1 MVETIGKT
9 LSRETPIEIA
19 INPSCISQDS
29 DPNQMTE
36 STTLPVSSEENHA
49 VPTALPEGIVVP
61 PLPQVVAPVET
72 GTGIVSPEAIVTS
85 LSPIANTVGAQLKL
99 LREQKN
105 LSAQYIADKLNLNI
119 KTISQ
124 LEADEYEKLPPT
136 TFVRGY
142 ICSYAKLLDVDAAP
156 LVESYKQS
164 CNKPIP
170 PLLPQFKE
178 KPQANTGD
186 PWFKVLTGVIIV
198 ALMLLM
204 ALWRPDNLLNKSS
217 TPAPEAN
224 ANNSNGQQ
232 GQSLAL
238 PPQAVSSTT
247 PPPAV
252 TPAPAPTTTAT
263 APATTPPPEET
274 NEANDTPTAAAA
286 KQSEA
291 AAKDPK
297 IMLLHFKEDTWA
309 EIIDARGKKV
319 YSNVGKGGSDATVNG
334 NPPFKVKVGTIGSMV
349 TEYKGEKIDMTPQ
362 PNKPRKFTVG
372 VALPSNKKPADEEE
386 E

>member
-1 MVETIGKT
+1 
-9 LSRETPIEIA
+9 
-19 INPSCISQDS
+19 
-29 DPNQMTE
+29 MTE
-36 STTLPVSSEENHA
+36 STTLPISSEENQA
-49 VPTALPEGIVVP
+49 APLAEGIVVP
-61 PLPQVVAPVET
+61 PLPQAVAPVET
-72 GTGIVSPEAIVTS
+72 GADIVSPKATVSSTIPVMD
-85 LSPIANTVGAQLKL
+85 TVGAQLKL

-105 LSAQYIADKLNLNI
+105 ISAQYIADKLNLNI
-119 KTISQ
+119 KTILQ

-142 ICSYAKLLDVDAAP
+142 ICSYAKLLDVDATP
-156 LVESYKQS
+156 LVESYKHG
-164 CNKPIP
+164 CNKPVP

-204 ALWRPDNLLNKSS
+204 ALWRPDNLLNKTSS
-217 TPAPEAN
+217 TPAPEAT
-224 ANNSNGQQ
+224 ANNVQQGQ

-238 PPQAVSSTT
+238 PPQPVSSP
-247 PPPAV
+247 PPPALPA
-252 TPAPAPTTTAT
+252 TPAAPATTTAT
-263 APATTPPPEET
+263 APSTTPPPEET

-286 KQSEA
+286 KQNEA

-297 IMLLHFKEDTWA
+297 ILLLHFKEDTWA

-349 TEYKGEKIDMTPQ
+349 AEYKGEKIDMTPQ

-372 VALPSNKKPADEEE
+372 VALPSAKKPADEEE
-386 E
+386 EE

>member
-1 MVETIGKT
+1 
-9 LSRETPIEIA
+9 
-19 INPSCISQDS
+19 
-29 DPNQMTE
+29 MTE
-36 STTLPVSSEENHA
+36 STTLPVSSDENPA
-49 VPTALPEGIVVP
+49 APVVENIVVP
-61 PLPQVVAPVET
+61 PLPQAVAPVET
-72 GTGIVSPEAIVTS
+72 DLVSPKTPVTQS
-85 LSPIANTVGAQLKL
+85 IPVEGTVGSQLKL

-105 LSAQYIADKLNLNI
+105 LSAQYIADKLNLSL
-119 KTISQ
+119 KTILQ

-142 ICSYAKLLDVDAAP
+142 ICSYAKLLDVDATP
-156 LVESYKQS
+156 LVESYKNS
-164 CNKPIP
+164 CNKPVP

-217 TPAPEAN
+217 NPAPTPEPTAN
-224 ANNSNGQQ
+224 NGQQ

-238 PPQAVSSTT
+238 PPQPTSST
-247 PPPAV
+247 
-252 TPAPAPTTTAT
+252 APAPVAASPATPPTAT

-274 NEANDTPTAAAA
+274 NEANDTPNAAAA
-286 KQSEA
+286 KQNEA

-297 IMLLHFKEDTWA
+297 ILLLHFKEDTWA

-334 NPPFKVKVGTIGSMV
+334 NPPFKVKVGAIGGMIA
-349 TEYKGEKIDMTPQ
+349 EYKGEKIDMTPQ

-372 VALPSNKKPADEEE
+372 VALPSAKKPADEEE
-386 E
+386 EE

>member
-1 MVETIGKT
+1 
-9 LSRETPIEIA
+9 
-19 INPSCISQDS
+19 
-29 DPNQMTE
+29 MTE
-36 STTLPVSSEENHA
+36 STTLPVSSEENQA
-49 VPTALPEGIVVP
+49 APTAITEGIVVP
-61 PLPQVVAPVET
+61 PLPQAVATVE
-72 GTGIVSPEAIVTS
+72 TGIVSPEASMTS
-85 LSPIANTVGAQLKL
+85 LPSVANTVGSQLKL

-105 LSAQYIADKLNLNI
+105 ISAQYIADKLNLNI
-119 KTISQ
+119 KTILQ

-164 CNKPIP
+164 CNKPVP

-204 ALWRPDNLLNKSS
+204 ALWRPDNLLNKSTS
-217 TPAPEAN
+217 APEASATN
-224 ANNSNGQQ
+224 TGNTQQQ

-238 PPQAVSSTT
+238 PPQATSSTT
-247 PPPAV
+247 PPPAA
-252 TPAPAPTTTAT
+252 TPVPSTVATT
-263 APATTPPPEET
+263 APAAPTPPPEET

-334 NPPFKVKVGTIGSMV
+334 NPPFKVKVGTIGSMIA
-349 TEYKGEKIDMTPQ
+349 EYKGEKIDMTPQ

-372 VALPSNKKPADEEE
+372 VALPSNKAADEEE
-386 E
+386 

>member
-1 MVETIGKT
+1 
-9 LSRETPIEIA
+9 
-19 INPSCISQDS
+19 
-29 DPNQMTE
+29 MTE
-36 STTLPVSSEENHA
+36 STTLPVSSEENQA
-49 VPTALPEGIVVP
+49 APTAITEGIIVP
-61 PLPQVVAPVET
+61 PLPQAVATVE
-72 GTGIVSPEAIVTS
+72 TGIVSPEASVTS
-85 LSPIANTVGAQLKL
+85 LPSVADTVGAQLKL

-105 LSAQYIADKLNLNI
+105 ISTQYIADKLNLNI
-119 KTISQ
+119 KTILQ

-142 ICSYAKLLDVDAAP
+142 ICSYAKLLEVDATP
-156 LVESYKQS
+156 LVESYKNS
-164 CNKPIP
+164 CNKPVP

-217 TPAPEAN
+217 TPAPETT
-224 ANNSNGQQ
+224 ANNTQQ

-238 PPQAVSSTT
+238 PPQPVSNT
-247 PPPAV
+247 PPAALPA
-252 TPAPAPTTTAT
+252 TPTAPTTAT
-263 APATTPPPEET
+263 APTTPPPEET

-319 YSNVGKGGSDATVNG
+319 YSNVGKGGSDAVVNG
-334 NPPFKVKVGTIGSMV
+334 NPPFKVKVGTIGSMAA
-349 TEYKGEKIDMTPQ
+349 EYKGEKIDMTPQ

-372 VALPSNKKPADEEE
+372 VALPSAKKPADEEE
-386 E
+386 EE

>member
-1 MVETIGKT
+1 
-9 LSRETPIEIA
+9 
-19 INPSCISQDS
+19 
-29 DPNQMTE
+29 MTE
-36 STTLPVSSEENHA
+36 STTLPVSSEENQA
-49 VPTALPEGIVVP
+49 APTAIAEGIVVP
-61 PLPQVVAPVET
+61 PLPQAVAAVETEMGIVPPEANVSCLPPVE
-72 GTGIVSPEAIVTS
+72 
-85 LSPIANTVGAQLKL
+85 NRVGAQLKL
-99 LREQKN
+99 LREQKKI
-105 LSAQYIADKLNLNI
+105 SAQYIADRLNLSI

-124 LEADEYEKLPPT
+124 LEADEYEKLPPI

-142 ICSYAKLLDVDAAP
+142 ICSYAKLLEVDATP

-164 CNKPIP
+164 CNKPVP

-186 PWFKVLTGVIIV
+186 AWFKVLTGVIIV

-204 ALWRPDNLLNKSS
+204 ALWRPDNLLNKSTPTPEVPVS
-217 TPAPEAN
+217 T
-224 ANNSNGQQ
+224 NNNGQQ

-238 PPQAVSSTT
+238 PPQAASTPI

-252 TPAPAPTTTAT
+252 TSTPATTAAT

-274 NEANDTPTAAAA
+274 NEANDTPTSAAA

-334 NPPFKVKVGTIGSMV
+334 NPPFKVKVGTIGSMIA
-349 TEYKGEKIDMTPQ
+349 EYKGEKIDMTPQ

-372 VALPSNKKPADEEE
+372 VALPNNKAADEEE
-386 E
+386 

>member
-1 MVETIGKT
+1 
-9 LSRETPIEIA
+9 
-19 INPSCISQDS
+19 
-29 DPNQMTE
+29 MTE
-36 STTLPVSSEENHA
+36 STTLPVSSEENQA
-49 VPTALPEGIVVP
+49 APTAITEGIIVP
-61 PLPQVVAPVET
+61 PLPQAVATVE
-72 GTGIVSPEAIVTS
+72 TGIVSPEASVTS
-85 LSPIANTVGAQLKL
+85 LPSVADTVGAQLKL

-105 LSAQYIADKLNLNI
+105 ISTQYIADKLNLNI
-119 KTISQ
+119 KTILQ

-142 ICSYAKLLDVDAAP
+142 ICSYAKLLEVDATP
-156 LVESYKQS
+156 LVESYKHS
-164 CNKPIP
+164 CNKPVP

-217 TPAPEAN
+217 TPAPETT
-224 ANNSNGQQ
+224 ANNTQQ

-238 PPQAVSSTT
+238 PPQPVSNT
-247 PPPAV
+247 PPAALPA
-252 TPAPAPTTTAT
+252 TPTAPTTAT
-263 APATTPPPEET
+263 APTTPPPEET

-334 NPPFKVKVGTIGSMV
+334 NPPFKVKVGTIGSMIA
-349 TEYKGEKIDMTPQ
+349 EYKGEKIDMTPQ

-372 VALPSNKKPADEEE
+372 VALPSAKKPADEEE
-386 E
+386 EE

>member
-9 LSRETPIEIA
+9 LSHEASTEID
-19 INPSCISQDS
+19 INSSCTSQDS

-36 STTLPVSSEENHA
+36 STTLPVSSEENQA
-49 VPTALPEGIVVP
+49 APLAEGIVVP
-61 PLPQVVAPVET
+61 PLPQAVAPVET
-72 GTGIVSPEAIVTS
+72 GTEATVTS
-85 LSPIANTVGAQLKL
+85 LPPVANTVGAQLHL

-105 LSAQYIADKLNLNI
+105 ISAQYIADKLNLNI
-119 KTISQ
+119 KTILQ

-142 ICSYAKLLDVDAAP
+142 ICSYAKLLDVDATP
-156 LVESYKQS
+156 LVESYKHS
-164 CNKPIP
+164 CNKPVP

-204 ALWRPDNLLNKSS
+204 ALWRPDNLLNKST
-217 TPAPEAN
+217 TPAPEAA
-224 ANNSNGQQ
+224 ANNTQQGQ

-238 PPQAVSSTT
+238 PPQLMSSST
-247 PPPAV
+247 PPLAAPPA
-252 TPAPAPTTTAT
+252 TAPTTAT
-263 APATTPPPEET
+263 AQTTPPPEET

-349 TEYKGEKIDMTPQ
+349 AEYKGEKIDMTPQ
-362 PNKPRKFTVG
+362 PNKSRKFTVG
-372 VALPSNKKPADEEE
+372 VALPSAKKPADEEE

>member
-1 MVETIGKT
+1 
-9 LSRETPIEIA
+9 
-19 INPSCISQDS
+19 
-29 DPNQMTE
+29 MTE
-36 STTLPVSSEENHA
+36 STTLPVSSEENQA
-49 VPTALPEGIVVP
+49 APTAVEGIVVP
-61 PLPQVVAPVET
+61 PLPQAIAPVET
-72 GTGIVSPEAIVTS
+72 ETGIVSPEASMTNLPSV
-85 LSPIANTVGAQLKL
+85 ADTVGAQLKL

-105 LSAQYIADKLNLNI
+105 ISAQYIADKLNLNI
-119 KTISQ
+119 KTILQ

-156 LVESYKQS
+156 LVESYKHS
-164 CNKPIP
+164 CNKPVP

-217 TPAPEAN
+217 TPAPETT
-224 ANNSNGQQ
+224 ANNTQQ

-238 PPQAVSSTT
+238 PPQPVSNTPPAALPTT
-247 PPPAV
+247 P
-252 TPAPAPTTTAT
+252 TAPTTAT
-263 APATTPPPEET
+263 APTTTTPPPEET

-349 TEYKGEKIDMTPQ
+349 AEYKGEKIDMTPQ

-372 VALPSNKKPADEEE
+372 VALPSSKAAADEEE
-386 E
+386 